1 MYVMPI
7 ALEKIVH
14 IAPKKYIVRRA
25 PKKYIVVENTRDCA
39 YSTPSNIVHN
49 ARLRNVLTARLSFLL
64 FVELCLNNTPEVI
77 YNVRAMCETTH
88 AYVVI
93 RRLGI
98 FMVKQ

>member
-1 MYVMPI
+1 MPI

-14 IAPKKYIVRRA
+14 IAPNKYFVCEAPKKYIVRRA

-64 FVELCLNNTPEVI
+64 LVELCLNNTPEVI
-77 YNVRAMCETTH
+77 YNVRAMCETSH
-88 AYVVI
+88 AYLV
-93 RRLGI
+93 
-98 FMVKQ
+98 